1 VSLATTASIL
11 YQHLQTDVQN
21 AVPVGSIVFCG
32 AVQISK
38 IMHQIVCS
46 PALVPLLIA
55 RKVSGITYANLSQD
69 LVLSCPF
76 QVYFARF
83 VEDMVDRNLLHTH
96 VIGAGAL
103 TIIVSVNAGTA
114 R

>member
-38 IMHQIVCS
+38 IMYQLFVLRS
-46 PALVPLLIA
+46 LVPLLIA
-55 RKVSGITYANLSQD
+55 RKVSGITYADLLQD

-76 QVYFARF
+76 QVHFARF

-96 VIGAGAL
+96 VIGARAL
-103 TIIVSVNAGTA
+103 TIIVSVNAGAA

>member
-1 VSLATTASIL
+1 VSLTATASIL

-21 AVPVGSIVFCG
+21 AVPIGSIVFCG
-32 AVQISK
+32 TVQISK
-38 IMHQIVCS
+38 IMYQLFVGRR
-46 PALVPLLIA
+46 LVPLLIA

-83 VEDMVDRNLLHTH
+83 VEDMVDRNLLHAH
-96 VIGAGAL
+96 VVGARAL
-103 TIIVSVNAGTA
+103 TIIVSVNARTA